1 MKEGGGSL
9 IMIYIFKKETIKVT
23 KFKRA
28 WHCSDSHKSW
38 WYFTVHGEKY
48 SYFSLSAFLSIRHH
62 RDLEVRQPKS
72 GEAKKHLWFLV
83 IGVANICFLAW
94 WKPKIPKLSVTKSFP
109 SRPKVDSNELEDQ
122 NCQHQNLWNKL
133 LSRQLWIHFPA
144 SLRLFTWFVATEL
157 RGKPKATFST
167 DRSSGFPTRTPSLFC
182 APSDC
187 ESRGHFHLGLLR
199 LRPQDFRRL
208 SEVQRPKQ

>member
-1 MKEGGGSL
+1 
-9 IMIYIFKKETIKVT
+9 MILYCTWRKIFILFFVCFFVHSSPSGLRSTTT
-23 KFKRA
+23 K
-28 WHCSDSHKSW
+28 
-38 WYFTVHGEKY
+38 
-48 SYFSLSAFLSIRHH
+48 IRW
-62 RDLEVRQPKS
+62 
-72 GEAKKHLWFLV
+72 GKKHLWFLV
-83 IGVANICFLAW
+83 IGVANICFSVW
-94 WKPKIPKLSVTKSFP
+94 RKTKIPKLSVTKSFP

-122 NCQHQNLWNKL
+122 NCQHPNLWNKL

-167 DRSSGFPTRTPSLFC
+167 DRSSGFPTRTLSLFC